1 MSEGHNPAPQVL
13 VFGLPN
19 LFWKKNQT
27 SYSSKIRKALSHHRC
42 AFSSRFARIMHFH
55 LLAAWDL
62 KKKHPSNEFYR
73 RTFCQP
79 VSNWGSFSKPHLT
92 SFIIIL
98 FQAKSSLAPFSA
110 STSCSRVDPYLGTE
124 AGGSRNMIRV

>member
-1 MSEGHNPAPQVL
+1 MSEGHKPAPQVR
-13 VFGLPN
+13 VFRLPN
-19 LFWKKNQT
+19 LFWQKNQT

-42 AFSSRFARIMHFH
+42 AFSH
-55 LLAAWDL
+55 LLAAWDF
-62 KKKHPSNEFYR
+62 KKKKKQTSNEFYR

-79 VSNWGSFSKPHLT
+79 ISNWGSFSKPHLT

-98 FQAKSSLAPFSA
+98 FQAKSSLASFSA

-124 AGGSRNMIRV
+124 AGGNRNMI